1 VYDELGFHQAK
12 SVAEL
17 LAARGLRGGD
27 RDAGH
32 DLGLTLD
39 MERFRRLAHGA
50 GIVMSPD
57 RTVLAAARAA
67 PGVRLTVLHH
77 TVGSVSEAAYDWVVC
92 TVPAMPEN
100 ELWTALRDRGPA
112 VHRIGDGLAPRGA
125 HAAVIDGHHAGV
137 AL

>member
-1 VYDELGFHQAK
+1 
-12 SVAEL
+12 
-17 LAARGLRGGD
+17 
-27 RDAGH
+27 
-32 DLGLTLD
+32 

-92 TVPAMPEN
+92 AVPAMPEN